1 MIFNK
6 LIFFIFLFFSNLSHS
21 DDNNQ
26 QLLIKHPKKIDP
38 FSLIDMN
45 DIEKKISNS
54 DGKLLLLNF
63 WATWCPPCIK
73 EIPDLLE
80 LKKKFD
86 NKLDVYFISVDMNVK
101 KSVPKFLK
109 QNNLSDLNFYN
120 DEKLKLSKTFDVS
133 IMPTTIIINKDF
145 KEVSK
150 IKGYVNWLDN
160 DYIGLIEELL

>member
-1 MIFNK
+1 
-6 LIFFIFLFFSNLSHS
+6 
-21 DDNNQ
+21 
-26 QLLIKHPKKIDP
+26 
-38 FSLIDMN
+38 MN

-80 LKKKFD
+80 QKKFD

-109 QNNLSDLNFYN
+109 QKQFY
-120 DEKLKLSKTFDVS
+120 LILTF
-133 IMPTTIIINKDF
+133 ITTKN
-145 KEVSK
+145 
-150 IKGYVNWLDN
+150 
-160 DYIGLIEELL
+160 